1 MPDDRTVNGRAAAV
15 PDDPTARRAPGVA
28 LVTGA
33 TGAIGSAVAR
43 ALAARGTRV
52 AVGFRRDEAAGRAL
66 AAELP
71 GALAVRVDVADP
83 ESVRACFREVTE
95 AAGLVSV
102 LVGAAGTLRDR
113 PVVRMRDEDWDDVLR
128 TNLTGMFHC
137 VRHALPSMIAQR
149 FGRIVCVGSVSGAL
163 GLPGQANYAAAKAGL
178 LGLTRSVAREN
189 GRYGITAN
197 VVAPGLVESPLTAGL
212 GAPAR
217 ERFLGL
223 SATGRYV
230 TPEDVAGAVR
240 FCVDS
245 PAVTGQLINVDGG
258 LY

>member
-1 MPDDRTVNGRAAAV
+1 M
-15 PDDPTARRAPGVA
+15 PDDPTPSSRARATPDHSTIRRGPGVA

-33 TGAIGSAVAR
+33 GGAIGSAVAR
-43 ALAARGTRV
+43 VLATRGTRV
-52 AVGFRRDEAAGRAL
+52 AVGFRRDEAAARAL

-71 GALAVRVDVADP
+71 DALAVRVDVADP

-95 AAGLVSV
+95 AAGPVTV

-137 VRHALPSMIAQR
+137 VRQALPSMIAQR
-149 FGRIVCVGSVSGAL
+149 FGRIVTIGSVSGAL

-212 GAPAR
+212 GASAR
-217 ERFLGL
+217 ARFLDL
-223 SATGRYV
+223 SATGAYV